1 MITQEH
7 LDELWNF
14 DDPEQSA
21 QRFAGAAAN
30 ADPED
35 ADEYRTQEARA
46 LGLQGLFD
54 EASALLDHINA
65 ERASPAAR
73 ARIVLER
80 GRIANS
86 AGCPEGAVPHFAEA
100 VEIATDHG
108 LDFLRIDGLHM
119 LAIADTEREAD
130 WFAQAVR
137 AAEAATDGRTQRWNV
152 ALHNNHGWNLFDGGD
167 IDGAIAELELA
178 QQWADR
184 VGTEFQRQLAREG
197 LDRARRAREDSQTS

>member
-35 ADEYRTQEARA
+35 ADECRTQEARA
-46 LGLQGLFD
+46 LGLQGLSD

-73 ARIVLER
+73 ARIALER
-80 GRIANS
+80 GRIENS
-86 AGCPEGAVPHFAEA
+86 AGCRG
-100 VEIATDHG
+100 
-108 LDFLRIDGLHM
+108 
-119 LAIADTEREAD
+119 
-130 WFAQAVR
+130 
-137 AAEAATDGRTQRWNV
+137 
-152 ALHNNHGWNLFDGGD
+152 
-167 IDGAIAELELA
+167 
-178 QQWADR
+178 
-184 VGTEFQRQLAREG
+184 
-197 LDRARRAREDSQTS
+197 